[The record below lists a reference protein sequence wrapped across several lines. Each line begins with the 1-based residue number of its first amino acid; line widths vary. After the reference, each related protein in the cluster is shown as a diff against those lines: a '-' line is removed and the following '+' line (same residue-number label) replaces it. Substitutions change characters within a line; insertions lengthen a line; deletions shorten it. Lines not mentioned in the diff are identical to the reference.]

1 MKFTRR
7 LGETQ
12 AATQYPLQI
21 HNHAQ
26 WQALGSD
33 LWQTQIDLGDLPTG
47 QIIIPSFALIGSEH
61 RYQFLLLHS
70 GGSNILRAL
79 PAATDPNTL
88 FTDHSENSHMVSD
101 HIDCWHSHTTITA
114 ARLLLRVECKTQ
126 PRNYLCVVS
135 TRPLEIRS
143 EATSVRSVALE
154 KPPAISQMTATED
167 IRNRICSPTALAMA
181 LAYLGKLHDMEHH
194 SKLWSELTTG
204 CYDPVTK
211 AYGMWP
217 QAIYQASRLNCL
229 AAVECNTD
237 WSGIEHALI
246 RQTPVICSIRFERG
260 ELKGAPLD
268 RTAGHLLLVYGINEE
283 SVLVMDPAAVDT
295 TSVARVYDR
304 QQFSAA
310 WLRHRGAAY
319 YFGQPT
325 THR

>member
-26 WQALGSD
+26 WQALGSG

-79 PAATDPNTL
+79 PAATDPNRL

-181 LAYLGKLHDMEHH
+181 LAYLRKLHDMEHH

-295 TSVARVYDR
+295 TGVARVYDR